1 MNTIAEGVRLAMVIN
16 KISDTETIVEA
27 ILTCTNAEPN
37 ETRSRIRF
45 FSDEPFELQYSE
57 GTDNINTDYKGL
69 DGRSWTPLFH
79 SVMENKGALIGFKE
93 NDGKIPGDFNNRVKV
108 SIEVKVV
115 KM

>member
-1 MNTIAEGVRLAMVIN
+1 MNTI
-16 KISDTETIVEA
+16 
-27 ILTCTNAEPN
+27 AEPN

-45 FSDEPFELQYSE
+45 LSDEPFELQYSE
-57 GTDNINTDYKGL
+57 GTDNINTDYNGL
-69 DGRSWTPLFH
+69 DGRLWTPLFH

-93 NDGKIPGDFNNRVKV
+93 KDGKIPGDFNNRVKV